1 MDKIKD
7 LKKVINNSIK
17 KLNKRY
23 IKRKCKINF
32 EDIIY
37 GLSLKTL
44 NSYTFDKVVY
54 ELNKKREDIISPS
67 GFKFKNKY
75 IKSND
80 IQILNDEL
88 LNHVY
93 KNKYEKRTLA
103 VDGSYLKTL
112 KSLNKNGLKFSSK
125 LENYTYSIIG
135 GLYDVD
141 KKIII
146 NYNHSIEMNERKS
159 FKEQSKYIRKG
170 DTLLF
175 DRGYYCEDLVDFLNN
190 KKIDYI
196 FRIKSDSK
204 KINFLKNNNVK
215 EYVYT
220 IQNIKYKIVNYN
232 IDPNGEEYYLITSL
246 IYKNIDELKELY
258 KKRWSI
264 ETHFKEAK
272 YTTSLKEIN
281 STTIENLLKEIN
293 MHNYVYI
300 LYYFFNDCIKEEYI
314 GNTCEL
320 NHKISLEKF
329 IQDILF
335 ILIYKKNIDK
345 ELLKIIKILPRTYK
359 HSKKDRHFQRISKR
373 NITRWYFLTYINVF
387 QKITNAINLIFIK
400 KQ

>member
-7 LKKVINNSIK
+7 LKRVINNSIK
-17 KLNKRY
+17 KLNKKY
-23 IKRKCKINF
+23 IKRKCKINI

-80 IQILNDEL
+80 IQILNNEL
-88 LNHVY
+88 LNHIY

-175 DRGYYCEDLVDFLNN
+175 DRGYYCEDLVNFLNN

-215 EYVYT
+215 EYIYT
-220 IQNIKYKIVNYN
+220 IQNIKYKIINYN

-246 IYKNIDELKELY
+246 IDKNINELKELY

-300 LYYFFNDCIKEEYI
+300 LYYFFNDCIKEKYI

-373 NITRWYFLTYINVF
+373 NITRWYLNKEKSNINID
-387 QKITNAINLIFIK
+387 KEKLSIIIL
-400 KQ
+400 